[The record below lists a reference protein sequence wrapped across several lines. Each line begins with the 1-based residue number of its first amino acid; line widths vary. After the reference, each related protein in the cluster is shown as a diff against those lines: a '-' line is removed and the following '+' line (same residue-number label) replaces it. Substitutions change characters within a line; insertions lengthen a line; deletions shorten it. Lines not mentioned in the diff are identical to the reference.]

1 MWDLTPPSGPFLH
14 DATAC
19 SENVMKFS
27 SFPHPAVDLPAPS
40 RVVNLND
47 LPGNRSQYNFPSK

>member
-47 LPGNRSQYNFPSK
+47 VP